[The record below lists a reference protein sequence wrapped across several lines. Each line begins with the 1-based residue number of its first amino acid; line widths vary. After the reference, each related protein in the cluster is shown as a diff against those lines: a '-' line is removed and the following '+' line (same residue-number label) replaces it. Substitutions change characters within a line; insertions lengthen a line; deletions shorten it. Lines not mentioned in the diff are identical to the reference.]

1 MHELEERGKC
11 QAPLFLSALGSSF
24 VSQVVV
30 GISCSF
36 IMFFVSVMFVM
47 VQGISIDGLAQFE
60 KIVTDIYKMLQQ
72 ICSKGMVKGIWYFF
86 VLVI

>member
-1 MHELEERGKC
+1 
-11 QAPLFLSALGSSF
+11 
-24 VSQVVV
+24 VSEVVV

-36 IMFFVSVMFVM
+36 IMFFVSVMFVT
-47 VQGISIDGLAQFE
+47 GPEISIESLVQFK

-86 VLVI
+86 VVVI